1 MLEFM
6 NKLKR
11 AFNGNTEAPKPKPEP
26 THYDIGFSGTPA
38 EAELYPMSF
47 DAIKGATAALR
58 EGRAENIAA
67 MLANLKE
74 SYPLKF
80 GFTGPVIYHPRGQVA
95 SFIFEHLNAS
105 EIKQAVATLPLE
117 QKEAV
122 LGEALAHLAPG
133 NFGSRMDA
141 LIGAGADVN
150 YAGGLALRNT
160 SRSMRTGA
168 VQRLV
173 NAGASFNIAIKTA
186 TARNETVGCESIAKR
201 LKKLKSGL
209 PYSLDDIPRKSTI
222 SFPDRLPAA
231 M

>member
-1 MLEFM
+1 MLEFIK
-6 NKLKR
+6 KLKR
-11 AFNGNTEAPKPKPEP
+11 VFNANAEAPKPKPEP

-38 EAELYPMSF
+38 EAALYPFSL

-58 EGRAENIAA
+58 EGRSENIAA
-67 MLANLKE
+67 MLANLEE

-80 GFTGPVIYHPRGQVA
+80 GITGAVIYHPRGQVA

-122 LGEALAHLAPG
+122 LGEALADIAPA
-133 NFGSRMDA
+133 NFASQMDA

-150 YAGGLALRNT
+150 YADGLALRGT
-160 SRSMRTGA
+160 AISMRTGA
-168 VQRLV
+168 IQRLV
-173 NAGASFNIAIKTA
+173 NAGASFDIAIKA
-186 TARNETVGCESIAKR
+186 AVARNDTAGNESVARRLKR
-201 LKKLKSGL
+201 LKAGL
-209 PYSLDDIPRKSTI
+209 PYSLNDVNENPII
-222 SFPDRLPAA
+222 SFPGRMPSV